1 MYRFAYH
8 ILQLAFIITAF
19 TALVSAFGFRKS
31 RGDFLSSSRRGV
43 VLTFGLLSF
52 ASAILVYALLAHDFR
67 LEYVAGYTSTTL
79 PPFYS
84 LSAFWAGQKGSLLF
98 WAWILSGF
106 TALVIYQNREKN
118 QHLMPYV
125 VTTLMTIEGFF
136 LLLMLVAENPFETL
150 AFTPADGSGLNPL
163 LQNPGMVMHPPS
175 LYLGYIGFSIPFAFA
190 VAALLTR
197 RLDSQW
203 ITTTRKWTIIAWFF
217 LTLGNLFGMKWAY
230 VELGWGGFWAWDPVE
245 NASFLPWLTGTAFL
259 HSVMIQERR
268 GMLKVWNVSLVVITF
283 LLTIL
288 GTFLT
293 RSGIISSVHSFGKS
307 AVGPFFLW
315 GILGTAGF
323 AFWLILTRLPDLR
336 SEHQLDSLLSRES
349 SFLLNNLLLLGAAFA
364 VLWGTLFPMISEA
377 VTGAKVTVG
386 APFFNQVG
394 TPIFLALL
402 LLTGICPLIA
412 WRKATGKNF
421 RRNFLW
427 PFTLSLLGG
436 ITLWIVGL
444 RDVYIWMSFVFAIFV
459 LYSVGMEFWK
469 GIRAKMRAGKRAFL
483 QALDSLVRSN
493 QRRYGGYVVHLGLV
507 MIFVGI
513 TGAVGFKT
521 EQKIQLSQGQSAT
534 IKDYTIQL
542 AGLYTKPEPGK
553 VRYGAN
559 LDVYKNG
566 ALIARMT
573 PEKRIHKGREEQPH
587 TEVALRQTPKEDLYI
602 IYAGTN
608 GEKKAVFDVHINPL
622 TAWIWAGGMVMALG
636 TFLTLYPFRKRNKKD
651 TRREKHITHTRA
663 RQPAVTGDTAV

>member
-1 MYRFAYH
+1 MYRFGYH
-8 ILQLAFIITAF
+8 LLQLTLTVSIF
-19 TALVSAFGFRKS
+19 TVIVSVFGFRKS
-31 RGDFLSSSRRGV
+31 REDFLASSRRGV
-43 VLTFGLLSF
+43 ILTFGLLSF
-52 ASAILVYALLAHDFR
+52 TAAILVYALLSHDFR
-67 LEYVAGYTSTTL
+67 VEYVASYTSSTL
-79 PPFYS
+79 SPFYS

-106 TALVIYQNREKN
+106 SALVLYQNREKN
-118 QHLMPYV
+118 QYLMPYV
-125 VTTLMTIEGFF
+125 IATLMTIEAFF
-136 LLLMLVAENPFETL
+136 LLLMLFAENPFETL
-150 AFTPADGSGLNPL
+150 AFTPADGNGLNPL
-163 LQNPGMVMHPPS
+163 LQNPGMVMHPPT

-203 ITTTRKWTIIAWFF
+203 ITTTRKWTIVAWFF

-315 GILGTAGF
+315 GILAATGF
-323 AFWLILTRLPDLR
+323 ALWLILTRLPDLK

-427 PFTLSLLGG
+427 PMTFSLAGG
-436 ITLWIVGL
+436 VLFLILGL
-444 RDVYIWMSFVFAIFV
+444 RNIYIWMSFVFALFV
-459 LYSVGMEFWK
+459 VYSVGMEFWK
-469 GIRAKMRAGKRAFL
+469 GVHTRIRTGRRTLL
-483 QALDSLVRSN
+483 QALGSLFRTN
-493 QRRYGGYVVHLGLV
+493 QRRYGGYVVHLGLIMV
-507 MIFVGI
+507 FVGI
-513 TGAVGFKT
+513 TGSVGFKT
-521 EQKIQLSQGQSAT
+521 EQKIQLEQGQSKT
-534 IKDYTIQL
+534 
-542 AGLYTKPEPGK
+542 
-553 VRYGAN
+553 V
-559 LDVYKNG
+559 KN
-566 ALIARMT
+566 
-573 PEKRIHKGREEQPH
+573 
-587 TEVALRQTPKEDLYI
+587 Y
-602 IYAGTN
+602 
-608 GEKKAVFDVHINPL
+608 
-622 TAWIWAGGMVMALG
+622 
-636 TFLTLYPFRKRNKKD
+636 
-651 TRREKHITHTRA
+651 
-663 RQPAVTGDTAV
+663 